1 MGCWGIKA
9 LESDEGL
16 DIIIELEKIL
26 PKDGHLQLEKLS
38 GGSKCWDA
46 YGDVC
51 EDGKVHTK
59 PMVLA
64 EVIMAYLDGE
74 QYRLYGGSDKKSK
87 EMNFAKITQFEG
99 KRKTVMVIRNYLKDM
114 LRRSRERSKEYQW
127 NGWLKEENWIGWQG
141 HVENLIKRLEELL
154 ERKGILSSF
163 GMQECRG
170 LRKSR

>member
-127 NGWLKEENWIGWQG
+127 NGWLKEENWLAGA
-141 HVENLIKRLEELL
+141 
-154 ERKGILSSF
+154 
-163 GMQECRG
+163 C
-170 LRKSR
+170 

>member
-59 PMVLA
+59 ANGV
-64 EVIMAYLDGE
+64 G
-74 QYRLYGGSDKKSK
+74 RGHYGVS
-87 EMNFAKITQFEG
+87 
-99 KRKTVMVIRNYLKDM
+99 
-114 LRRSRERSKEYQW
+114 
-127 NGWLKEENWIGWQG
+127 GWGA
-141 HVENLIKRLEELL
+141 V
-154 ERKGILSSF
+154 
-163 GMQECRG
+163 
-170 LRKSR
+170 

>member
-9 LESDEGL
+9 LESDEWL

-87 EMNFAKITQFEG
+87 EMLPAYSWCAWPGCSCGSISNIK
-99 KRKTVMVIRNYLKDM
+99 KRRHCI
-114 LRRSRERSKEYQW
+114 
-127 NGWLKEENWIGWQG
+127 
-141 HVENLIKRLEELL
+141 
-154 ERKGILSSF
+154 
-163 GMQECRG
+163 
-170 LRKSR
+170 

>member
-1 MGCWGIKA
+1 M
-9 LESDEGL
+9 
-16 DIIIELEKIL
+16 
-26 PKDGHLQLEKLS
+26 QLEKLS

-114 LRRSRERSKEYQW
+114 LRRSREGFLFLTRTRYAKACRSCLE
-127 NGWLKEENWIGWQG
+127 
-141 HVENLIKRLEELL
+141 KRYVWR
-154 ERKGILSSF
+154 RKPMPVGFTAL
-163 GMQECRG
+163 
-170 LRKSR
+170 

>member
-51 EDGKVHTK
+51 EDGKVHTNG
-59 PMVLA
+59 V
-64 EVIMAYLDGE
+64 G
-74 QYRLYGGSDKKSK
+74 RGHYGVS
-87 EMNFAKITQFEG
+87 
-99 KRKTVMVIRNYLKDM
+99 
-114 LRRSRERSKEYQW
+114 
-127 NGWLKEENWIGWQG
+127 GWGA
-141 HVENLIKRLEELL
+141 V
-154 ERKGILSSF
+154 
-163 GMQECRG
+163 
-170 LRKSR
+170 

>member
-1 MGCWGIKA
+1 M
-9 LESDEGL
+9 
-16 DIIIELEKIL
+16 
-26 PKDGHLQLEKLS
+26 QLEKLS

-114 LRRSRERSKEYQW
+114 LRRSREQSHLIRR
-127 NGWLKEENWIGWQG
+127 NWMRFSSIWG
-141 HVENLIKRLEELL
+141 KRMQTF
-154 ERKGILSSF
+154 RKN
-163 GMQECRG
+163 
-170 LRKSR
+170 